1 MKALL
6 LIAIFS
12 AVALANKDYDAMFR
26 EFKATHL
33 KSYANEAEEATRFK
47 NFVANMK
54 KAEVLQAANP
64 LATFGANQFADM
76 SEAEFK
82 SRINGASYYKKA
94 VASRPAQRATAT
106 LGERVAAA
114 GQVFDWRTKGAVTP
128 VKNQGSCGSC
138 WAYSATGSI
147 EGRWFLAGNPLTSVS
162 EQQLVA
168 CDHIDGGCD
177 GGFMD
182 DAFEWIINYRKG
194 EIVTE
199 AAYPYAS
206 ASGYSPACKAKS
218 EIDSMPVGAVISGYD
233 HMADGE
239 ETLAAYVLKGP
250 VSVAVDATTFQSY
263 RNGIVTSCVNRQ
275 LNHGVLAVGYDDV
288 NVPPYWIIKNSWG
301 TSWGEA
307 GYIRLVK
314 GKRQC
319 LIGDYSTTALVASN
333 ATKL

>member
-6 LIAIFS
+6 LIAVFS

-26 EFKATHL
+26 EFKSTHL
-33 KSYANEAEEATRFK
+33 KSYANEAEEAQRFK
-47 NFVANMK
+47 NFVKNIK
-54 KAEVLQAANP
+54 KSEVLQAANP

-76 SEAEFK
+76 SESEFA
-82 SRINGASYYKKA
+82 SYLGGASYYKKA
-94 VASRPAQRATAT
+94 LASRPAKRATAS
-106 LGERVAAA
+106 LAERVAAT

-147 EGRWFLAGNPLTSVS
+147 EGQWFIAGNPLTSVS

-182 DAFEWIINYRKG
+182 DAFEWIINYRNG

-206 ASGYSPACKAKS
+206 GGGYSPACKSKA
-218 EIDSMPVGAVISGYD
+218 EIDAMPIGAKISGYD

-239 ETLAAYVLKGP
+239 DTLAAYVLKTP

-263 RNGIVTSCVNRQ
+263 RSGVVTSCINRQ
-275 LNHGVLAVGYDDV
+275 LNHGVLAVGFDDV
-288 NVPPYWIIKNSWG
+288 HVPPYWIIKNSWG
-301 TSWGEA
+301 TSWGES
-307 GYIRLVK
+307 GYMRLVK
-314 GKRQC
+314 GAHQC
-319 LIGDYSTTALVASN
+319 LIGDYSTTALVD
-333 ATKL
+333 KK

>member
-1 MKALL
+1 MAQ
-6 LIAIFS
+6 AP
-12 AVALANKDYDAMFR
+12 
-26 EFKATHL
+26 AT
-33 KSYANEAEEATRFK
+33 S
-47 NFVANMK
+47 
-54 KAEVLQAANP
+54 P
-64 LATFGANQFADM
+64 
-76 SEAEFK
+76 
-82 SRINGASYYKKA
+82 
-94 VASRPAQRATAT
+94 ATA
-106 LGERVAAA
+106 
-114 GQVFDWRTKGAVTP
+114 Q
-128 VKNQGSCGSC
+128 
-138 WAYSATGSI
+138 
-147 EGRWFLAGNPLTSVS
+147 
-162 EQQLVA
+162 
-168 CDHIDGGCD
+168 
-177 GGFMD
+177 
-182 DAFEWIINYRKG
+182 
-194 EIVTE
+194 VTE
-199 AAYPYAS
+199 PYAS